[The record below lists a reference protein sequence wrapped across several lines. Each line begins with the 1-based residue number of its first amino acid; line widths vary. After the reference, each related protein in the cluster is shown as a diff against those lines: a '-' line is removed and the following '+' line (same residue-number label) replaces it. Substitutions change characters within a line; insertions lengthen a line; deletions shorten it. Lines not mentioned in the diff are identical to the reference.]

1 MENPREWTTN
11 INSVYD
17 IPDRLVVNKL
27 VTQQFN
33 VIPSGMI
40 IMWHGSLA
48 SVPQGWAACDGTN
61 GTPNLTNR
69 FIVGG
74 NTVGTGNSSIN
85 ISGSASSAG
94 NHTHSV
100 TANKRTFTKDVTG
113 CFDDKTNG
121 ITSFSMGSTGNHTH
135 TVTINNVVDDTLFPK
150 SASLIFIM
158 KI

>member
-1 MENPREWTTN
+1 MENPKEWTIN
-11 INSVYD
+11 VNSVYD
-17 IPDRLVVNKL
+17 PPNRLVVNKL

-33 VIPSGMI
+33 VIPTGMI

-48 SVPQGWAACDGTN
+48 SIPQGWKVCDGMN

-74 NTVGTGNSSIN
+74 DAVGTGNSSIN

-100 TANKRTFTKDVTG
+100 TSNKRTFTTDVKG

-121 ITSFSMGSTGNHTH
+121 ITSFSMGSTGDHIHTI
-135 TVTINNVVDDTLFPK
+135 TINNVVNDTLYPK

-158 KI
+158 KT